1 MNKYLIPFLSLFLL
15 TCESPER
22 IWDNPYDPNWE
33 IDRSILILPLEQTID
48 ISEEIVL
55 DVQFNIYPNSIFA
68 VSMVIDYDSTIIQPI
83 NFANGE
89 VFGTENI
96 SFVTAEDSKI
106 FLTISFLQV
115 TDPDY
120 RSGLLCS
127 FDFLGIGIG
136 SSNIQIPVDDL
147 YLFDINGNVIPNNDI
162 YLGSTVITVK

>member
-1 MNKYLIPFLSLFLL
+1 MNKFLIPFLSLYLL
-15 TCESPER
+15 TCDSPER
-22 IWDNPYDPNWE
+22 VWDNPYDPNWE

-96 SFVTAEDSKI
+96 SFFTAEDSKI
-106 FLTISFLQV
+106 FLTTTSHPREHFYTKQFQLLVRLYQEHMAN
-115 TDPDY
+115 
-120 RSGLLCS
+120 GLMKIILRIILTAC
-127 FDFLGIGIG
+127 FNRYTIIH
-136 SSNIQIPVDDL
+136 I
-147 YLFDINGNVIPNNDI
+147 
-162 YLGSTVITVK
+162 

>member
-1 MNKYLIPFLSLFLL
+1 MSRYYLLFLSIIFFVVS
-15 TCESPER
+15 CQQR
-22 IWDNPYDPNWE
+22 VWDNPYDPDSE
-33 IDRSILILPLEQTID
+33 IDRSILILPVEQSID
-48 ISEEIVL
+48 MNEEIVL
-55 DVQFNIYPNSIFA
+55 DVQFNMSVDSLFA

-83 NFANGE
+83 DFINGE

-106 FLTISFLQV
+106 FLTISFLQG

-127 FDFLGIGIG
+127 FDFVGIGIG
-136 SSNIQIPVDDL
+136 SSKIQIAVDDL
-147 YLFDINGNVIPNNDI
+147 YLFDPNGNEIPYDDI

>member
-1 MNKYLIPFLSLFLL
+1 MSRYYLLFLSIILFVS
-15 TCESPER
+15 CKQR
-22 IWDNPYDPNWE
+22 VWDNPYDPNWE

-55 DVQFNIYPNSIFA
+55 DVQFNMYSDAVFA
-68 VSMVIDYDSTIIQPI
+68 VSMVIDYDSTIIQQI

-106 FLTISFLQV
+106 FLTISFLQG

-127 FDFLGIGIG
+127 FDFVGIGIG
-136 SSNIQIPVDDL
+136 SSKIQIAVDDL
-147 YLFDINGNVIPNNDI
+147 YLFDINGNFKSSI
-162 YLGSTVITVK
+162 

>member
-1 MNKYLIPFLSLFLL
+1 MNKFLIPFLSLYLL
-15 TCESPER
+15 TCDSPER
-22 IWDNPYDPNWE
+22 VWDNPYDPNWE

-96 SFVTAEDSKI
+96 SFFTAEDSKI
-106 FLTISFLQV
+106 FLTISFLQG
-115 TDPDY
+115 TDADY
-120 RSGLLCS
+120 SSGILCS
-127 FDFLGIGIG
+127 FDFVGLRTG

-162 YLGSTVITVK
+162 YLGSTVIKVK

>member
-1 MNKYLIPFLSLFLL
+1 MNKFLIPFLSLYLL
-15 TCESPER
+15 TCDSPER
-22 IWDNPYDPNWE
+22 VWDNPYDPNWE

-89 VFGTENI
+89 VFGIENI
-96 SFVTAEDSKI
+96 SFFTTEDSKI
-106 FLTISFLQV
+106 FLTISFLQG
-115 TDPDY
+115 TDADY
-120 RSGLLCS
+120 SSGILCS
-127 FDFLGIGIG
+127 FDFVGLRTG

-162 YLGSTVITVK
+162 YLGSTVIKVK